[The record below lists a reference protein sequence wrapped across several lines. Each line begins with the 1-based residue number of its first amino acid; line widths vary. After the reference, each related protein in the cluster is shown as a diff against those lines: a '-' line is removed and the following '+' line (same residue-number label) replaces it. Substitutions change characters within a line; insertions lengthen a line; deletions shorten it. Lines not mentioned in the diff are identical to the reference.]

1 MKQRVPSAAASPDTA
16 EVLRLIVN
24 AARKIHGGSSLI
36 AVKRRATF
44 ICRALKY
51 RTLLQQFWARL
62 MSTSPNG
69 RVPVYADV
77 IGVTEWPYL
86 NNAWNVAER
95 LDRIATH
102 YESLA
107 SASSTLFALDKR
119 TAVRLIDLSRF
130 SADCEILIDR
140 ATWFRREGELVLN
153 LFKDNLR
160 VASMAFILGMQDGV
174 PAILI
179 GATQGINAGISTER
193 SLQIFRDLTKDFE
206 GLRPRSLLID
216 ILRMMANA
224 LQITRLLAIADE
236 NRHHRHRYFGPPEQA
251 KLAANYNEI
260 WTEHGGSPS
269 TLPGFY
275 ELPLHPLRK
284 ELADV
289 PAKKR
294 AMYRRRYAM
303 LTEIEGEVAST
314 IKAWTGGDTGG
325 ER

>member
-1 MKQRVPSAAASPDTA
+1 MKRRVRATAGSTDRA
-16 EVLRLIVN
+16 EVLRLITS
-24 AARKIHGGSSLI
+24 AARKIHRGSSLLV
-36 AVKRRATF
+36 VKRRAIF

-51 RTLLQQFWARL
+51 RTLLQGFWTRL
-62 MSTSPNG
+62 MNASPDG
-69 RVPVYADV
+69 RIRVYADV
-77 IGVTEWPYL
+77 LGVTEWPYL

-107 SASSTLFALDKR
+107 SASRTLLELDKR

-160 VASMAFILGMQDGV
+160 VASMAFILGIEDGA

-179 GATQGINAGISTER
+179 GATQGIHAGVSTER

-216 ILRMMANA
+216 ILRMMAKA
-224 LQITRLLAIADE
+224 LQIARLLAIADE
-236 NRHHRHRYFGPPEQA
+236 NRHHRHRYFGAAEQA
-251 KLAANYNEI
+251 KLGANYNEI
-260 WTEHGGSPS
+260 WAEHGGSPS
-269 TLPGFY
+269 TPAGFY
-275 ELPLHPLRK
+275 ELPLHPQRK
-284 ELADV
+284 ELAEV
-289 PAKKR
+289 AAKKR

-303 LTEIEGEVAST
+303 LSEIEGEITST
-314 IKAWTGGDTGG
+314 IKVWSGG
-325 ER
+325 EPAGKR

>member
-1 MKQRVPSAAASPDTA
+1 VKQRVRSPAASPDRA
-16 EVLRLIVN
+16 EVLRLITS
-24 AARKIHGGSSLI
+24 AARKIHGGTSLI
-36 AVKRRATF
+36 AVKRRAVF

-51 RTLLQQFWARL
+51 RALLQVFWARL
-62 MSTSPNG
+62 MHASPNG
-69 RVPVYADV
+69 RPPVYADV

-86 NNAWNVAER
+86 NNAWNVSER

-107 SASSTLFALDKR
+107 SASIALMALDKR

-130 SADCEILIDR
+130 STDCEILIDR

-153 LFKDNLR
+153 LFKDSLR
-160 VASMAFILGMQDGV
+160 VASMAFILGIQDGA

-179 GATQGINAGISTER
+179 GATQGINAGISTEK

-236 NRHHRHRYFGPPEQA
+236 NRHHRHRYFGPAERA

-275 ELPLHPLRK
+275 ELPVHAPRK

-303 LTEIEGEVAST
+303 LTEIEAEIAAT
-314 IKAWTGGDTGG
+314 IKAWTGGEPGG